1 MLNTAIYST
10 ALIILST
17 KTENLGIFSVYIIV
31 SRNLEIKRSFKNICW
46 LYFSRNVH
54 TCSKQIDDLLMAW
67 SSVIHTLQ

>member
-31 SRNLEIKRSFKNICW
+31 SGNLEIQRSFRNICW
-46 LYFSRNVH
+46 LYLPSNAH
-54 TCSKQIDDLLMAW
+54 TCVKQIDSMLMAW
-67 SSVIHTLQ
+67 SFFIHTLQ